1 MASAVAMA
9 VTPAAAAAAA
19 TSSSSSSSCAS
30 RHSTASVPAFHLRHR
45 VGGRRGERLMVRS
58 IATGPPKSA
67 TDVEWKS
74 KREALKKNNLRSV
87 KPKDAL
93 RLQQEQ
99 GYVILD
105 VRPEGEYAEAH
116 AAGAVNAQL
125 YRLIKEWTPWD
136 IARRAGFAFFGIFAG
151 TEENPEF
158 LNEVKAL
165 GLDQESKII
174 LGCQSGG
181 TMKPSPSL
189 ADGQQSRSLIAAYV
203 LSLQGFKNLVHMEG
217 GFRAWF
223 KEDLPVDGTET
234 VEEEN

>member
-1 MASAVAMA
+1 MWAS
-9 VTPAAAAAAA
+9 
-19 TSSSSSSSCAS
+19 TS
-30 RHSTASVPAFHLRHR
+30 P
-45 VGGRRGERLMVRS
+45 RRLTVRC

-67 TDVEWKS
+67 TEVEWKA
-74 KREALKKNNLRSV
+74 KREALKKSNLRSF

-105 VRPEGEYAEAH
+105 VRPEGEYNEAH
-116 AAGAVNAQL
+116 AEGALNAQL

-136 IARRAGFAFFGIFAG
+136 IARRAGFAFFGIFQG

-165 GLDQESKII
+165 GLEKDTKII

-203 LSLQGFKNLVHMEG
+203 LSLEGYTNLAHLEG

-223 KEDLPVDGTET
+223 KEDLPAEGTLT
-234 VEEEN
+234 VEEN

>member
-1 MASAVAMA
+1 MAMA
-9 VTPAAAAAAA
+9 VAAAAAPCVHSAA
-19 TSSSSSSSCAS
+19 GAPRLGHFQPQKSSS
-30 RHSTASVPAFHLRHR
+30 TGPAAKWAPLR
-45 VGGRRGERLMVRS
+45 VRS

-67 TDVEWKS
+67 TEVEWKS

-87 KPKDAL
+87 KPKEAL
-93 RLQQEQ
+93 RLAQED
-99 GYVILD
+99 GYTILD
-105 VRPEGEYAEAH
+105 VRPEAEYLEAH

-165 GLDQESKII
+165 NLNKDSKII

-203 LSLQGFKNLVHMEG
+203 LTLEGYQNLLHLEG

-223 KEDLPVDGTET
+223 KDDLPLEGTDL
-234 VEEEN
+234 VEEDESSPPSS

>member
-1 MASAVAMA
+1 MAVAI
-9 VTPAAAAAAA
+9 AAAAAAPCA
-19 TSSSSSSSCAS
+19 ASPHSRLSFRGPHDGSIPSSRFGS
-30 RHSTASVPAFHLRHR
+30 RRPLA
-45 VGGRRGERLMVRS
+45 VRS

-67 TDVEWKS
+67 TDVEWKT
-74 KREALKKNNLRSV
+74 KRETLKKNNLRSV
-87 KPKDAL
+87 KPKEAL
-93 RLQQEQ
+93 RLQQEE
-99 GYVILD
+99 GYTILD
-105 VRPEGEYAEAH
+105 VRPEAEFAEAH

-165 GLDQESKII
+165 NLEKDSKII

-189 ADGQQSRSLIAAYV
+189 SDGQQSRSLIAAYV
-203 LSLQGFKNLVHMEG
+203 LTLEGYKNLLHMEG
-217 GFRAWF
+217 GFRTWF
-223 KEDLPVDGTET
+223 KEDLPVEGTDL
-234 VEEEN
+234 VEENESSS

>member
-1 MASAVAMA
+1 MAMAVAMA
-9 VTPAAAAAAA
+9 VAPAAAPA
-19 TSSSSSSSCAS
+19 CAC
-30 RHSTASVPAFHLRHR
+30 RHSTAPAPLMSFIQP
-45 VGGRRGERLMVRS
+45 VGRRRLVVRS

-67 TDVEWKS
+67 TEVEWKS
-74 KREALKKNNLRSV
+74 KRETLKKNNLRSV

-99 GYVILD
+99 GYVLLD
-105 VRPEGEYAEAH
+105 VRPEGEYNEAH
-116 AAGAVNAQL
+116 AEGAVNAQL

-136 IARRAGFAFFGIFAG
+136 IARRAGFAFFGIFQG

-165 GLDQESKII
+165 GLDKESKII

-189 ADGQQSRSLIAAYV
+189 ADGQQSRSLIAAYI
-203 LSLQGFKNLVHMEG
+203 LALEGFKNLVHLEG
-217 GFRAWF
+217 GLRAWF
-223 KEDLPVDGTET
+223 REDLPIEGTDT
-234 VEEEN
+234 VEDGEEEKI

>member
-1 MASAVAMA
+1 MAMAVAMA
-9 VTPAAAAAAA
+9 VTPCAASSLHSAASQPRLSFP
-19 TSSSSSSSCAS
+19 SSSGVSSSAGS
-30 RHSTASVPAFHLRHR
+30 RWAPVA
-45 VGGRRGERLMVRS
+45 VRS

-67 TDVEWKS
+67 TEVDWKS
-74 KREALKKNNLRSV
+74 KRETLKKNGLRSV
-87 KPKDAL
+87 SPKEAL

-105 VRPEGEYAEAH
+105 VRPEAEYAEAH

-158 LNEVKAL
+158 LNEVQAL
-165 GLDQESKII
+165 GLDKDAKII

-181 TMKPSPSL
+181 TMKPTASL
-189 ADGQQSRSLIAAYV
+189 SDGQQSRSLIAAYV
-203 LSLQGFKNLVHMEG
+203 LSMQGFKNLLHMET
-217 GFRAWF
+217 GFRGWF
-223 KEDLPVDGTET
+223 KEQLPVEGTEL
-234 VEEEN
+234 VEETESS